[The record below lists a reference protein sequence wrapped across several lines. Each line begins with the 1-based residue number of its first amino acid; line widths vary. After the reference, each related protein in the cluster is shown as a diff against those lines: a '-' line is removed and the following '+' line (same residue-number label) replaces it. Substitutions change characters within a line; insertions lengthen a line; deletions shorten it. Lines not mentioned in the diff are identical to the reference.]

1 MGITIAQYRCTII
14 GCYNINHVTRA
25 HSAQKLT
32 RYYNKF
38 QLSTFIS
45 GSRTEYPTSGIP
57 SGGNAQRLECPTLN
71 FLLGIHDNTPRI
83 PNDAIPN
90 HGIPN
95 DGMSSNY
102 IRYNM

>member
-1 MGITIAQYRCTII
+1 MTIDIHELLEKNPITR
-14 GCYNINHVTRA
+14 NMV
-25 HSAQKLT
+25 
-32 RYYNKF
+32 
-38 QLSTFIS
+38 

-57 SGGNAQRLECPTLN
+57 NGGNAQRLECPTLN
-71 FLLGIHDNTPRI
+71 FVLGIHDNTPRI

-95 DGMSSNY
+95 IGMSSNY